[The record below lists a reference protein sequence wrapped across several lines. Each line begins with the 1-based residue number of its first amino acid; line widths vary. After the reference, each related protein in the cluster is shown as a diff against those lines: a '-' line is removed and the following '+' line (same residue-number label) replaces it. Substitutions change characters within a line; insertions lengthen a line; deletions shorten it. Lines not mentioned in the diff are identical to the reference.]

1 MAMYMYFQKI
11 KFSPLG
17 IYAGVGKVDFMK
29 YVNQIIHI
37 SLLKIDVYDVYP
49 NYDII
54 FYALSSLITCPD

>member
-37 SLLKIDVYDVYP
+37 SLLKNKISGPLNSPEVEF
-49 NYDII
+49 N
-54 FYALSSLITCPD
+54 FFCEA

>member
-1 MAMYMYFQKI
+1 MYFQKI

-37 SLLKIDVYDVYP
+37 SLLKNDIYDVYP
-49 NYDII
+49 KMMTLY
-54 FYALSSLITCPD
+54 FMLCQV

>member
-37 SLLKIDVYDVYP
+37 SLLKIDIYDVYP
-49 NYDII
+49 NADII